1 MMRGWEARVVASQI
15 LATTPGQIRTE
26 LGRLGKTSDRHILH
40 VGLDRGRN
48 RRILQSK
55 LEDWTPSSIMQYRI
69 PTSNAGSWSL
79 FAQRRRLVSKRKEKK
94 RLGLHT

>member
-1 MMRGWEARVVASQI
+1 MRGWEARVVASQI

-26 LGRLGKTSDRHILH
+26 LGRLGKTSDRQILH

-55 LEDWTPSSIMQYRI
+55 VEDWTPSSIMQYRI
-69 PTSNAGSWSL
+69 PTSNTGSWLL

-94 RLGLHT
+94 RLSLHT